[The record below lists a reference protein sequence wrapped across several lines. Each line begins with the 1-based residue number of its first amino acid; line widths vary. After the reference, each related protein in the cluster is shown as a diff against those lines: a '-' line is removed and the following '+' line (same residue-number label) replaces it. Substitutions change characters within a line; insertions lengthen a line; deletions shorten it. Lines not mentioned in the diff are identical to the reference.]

1 MQTEQL
7 PDPTA
12 PLLRPAGQEAD
23 PAPLRA
29 SHVSR
34 RRSPHNG
41 GIEPGHRALQG
52 EPFRGG
58 RERWRVGL
66 PGEL

>member
-23 PAPLRA
+23 PAPLHA
-29 SHVSR
+29 NHVSR

-66 PGEL
+66 PG